1 MKFGPDNYNHE
12 ERCSQGHS
20 SASTIATIEA
30 ALSADPDIDSSAIE
44 IRMLG
49 PVVLLEGFITKAV
62 DRDKAISLAAMIVG
76 WENVQD
82 RMLSRFP
89 RSRSWILRLGPRSDQ
104 PRHEVPL
111 LEHFLHL
118 RFVSAAEPTAPKEE
132 NR

>member
-1 MKFGPDNYNHE
+1 MKFGPDNYNYE
-12 ERCSQGHS
+12 ERGSQGHS

-76 WENVQD
+76 
-82 RMLSRFP
+82 
-89 RSRSWILRLGPRSDQ
+89 
-104 PRHEVPL
+104 
-111 LEHFLHL
+111 
-118 RFVSAAEPTAPKEE
+118 
-132 NR
+132 

>member
-1 MKFGPDNYNHE
+1 MKFRGGAEQEENMKFGPDNYNHE

-49 PVVLLEGFITKAV
+49 PVVLLEGYITKPA
-62 DRDKAISLAAMIVG
+62 DRERVIALAAMIVG
-76 WENVQD
+76 EENVHD

-89 RSRSWILRLGPRSDQ
+89 TQ
-104 PRHEVPL
+104 
-111 LEHFLHL
+111 
-118 RFVSAAEPTAPKEE
+118 
-132 NR
+132 